1 MRKILVFLMIF
12 LIWFLSGDIFQKYYV
27 PKLNP
32 ISSYEFL
39 QDSELWKLLIILQ
52 QLKTEFYSEED
63 ISSKLSVDNI
73 IKNVVSSLGDE
84 HTEYMNKEET
94 KEFNEVLSWNFE
106 WIWTTIEK
114 TNSWILI
121 KSVLPN
127 SPAEKSNLKDW
138 DIITKVDWKSIIDLS
153 IIDSISKIKGPDGS
167 EVSLTISR
175 NWSGTLEKTVT
186 RWVVD
191 VPTTISEIFSID
203 NKKIGYLSLSIFW
216 DKSIDDFENSLK
228 KLKDTDW
235 LIIDLRD
242 NWWGYLNSAIDIISH
257 FVEPNKVV
265 VTMKYKD
272 KTNNIDYT
280 SFKQDTF
287 YDKPLIVLINWN
299 SASASEITAWALKDY
314 KKAIIVWDTSYWKG
328 SVQEPIEFI
337 DWSLLKVTIA
347 KWFTPKDVNID
358 KKWIEPDVKVSLS
371 EEDIINNYDK
381 QLEKSKEIMKYFINN
396 KDIDKTIN
404 KFIKKG

>member
-52 QLKTEFYSEED
+52 QLKTEFYSDED
-63 ISSKLSVDNI
+63 ISQKLNVDNI
-73 IKNVVSSLGDE
+73 IKNVVASLWDE

-121 KSVLPN
+121 KSVLTN

-138 DIITKVDWKSIIDLS
+138 DIITKVDWQSIMDLS

-175 NWSGTLEKTVT
+175 NGSWVLEKTVT

-191 VPTTISEIFSID
+191 VPTTTSEIFSID
-203 NKKIGYLSLSIFW
+203 NKKIWYLSLSIFW

-242 NWWGYLNSAIDIISH
+242 NWGWYLNSAVDIISH
-257 FVEPNKVV
+257 FVEPDKVV

-314 KKAIIVWDTSYWKG
+314 KKAIIVWDKSYWKG

-337 DWSLLKVTIA
+337 DGSLLKVTIA
-347 KWFTPKDVNID
+347 KWFTPHDVNID
-358 KKWIEPDVKVSLS
+358 KKWIEPDIKVSLS
-371 EEDIINNYDK
+371 EEDIINSHDK
-381 QLEKSKEIMKYFINN
+381 QLEKSKEIMQYFIQN
-396 KDIDKTIN
+396 KDIDKTIK